1 MNAQVSF
8 LDTTLSLVHI
18 PLPLYSAL
26 LQPILKVLLPD
37 SQSQSQQPPTNA
49 THNKHPFINISV
61 TPLECSIVCP
71 TAWARALFADHHH
84 HHHRHQQ
91 QHQQKEEEGE
101 EPGSLSLHRTN
112 RAKTDNRGTGT
123 GISISQ
129 DTYLALCVTSGS
141 TNAGSRVADLTSPL
155 ARAAIPIFFIT
166 TYYADF
172 ILVPTRDRQAVV
184 QTLLQGG
191 FAFAEDA
198 GQETALLVS
207 LAPRGTA
214 GTARTGAGAGAGTG
228 GGARGERGGGE
239 ELQGRT
245 FELLRRSGV
254 VPYVEAGLR
263 LVQCSGREKS
273 AFLVRENRRSARGG
287 GGGGGGR
294 GGAIGAAGSTA
305 GGGSA
310 ATVCWVD
317 TVDTKL
323 YTSVVSA
330 LVSQP
335 RFLSITLAQDDPP
348 SLLMDRELLGMFGD
362 SIVGP
367 TEGALV
373 PIFLDLADLPFE
385 ATGIVSGVAG
395 RLVKEMRMGE
405 GAELS
410 YLSTARAGAVI
421 LSYEDSVR
429 ALGVLRPLLIE
440 DD

>member
-37 SQSQSQQPPTNA
+37 SQHQNQPPNPSSA
-49 THNKHPFINISV
+49 THSKHPFINISV

-71 TAWARALFADHHH
+71 TAWAHTLFD
-84 HHHRHQQ
+84 QQ
-91 QHQQKEEEGE
+91 QQQPRQQ
-101 EPGSLSLHRTN
+101 PGPS
-112 RAKTDNRGTGT
+112 GTSQA

-129 DTYLALCVTSGS
+129 DTYLALCVTSAS
-141 TNAGSRVADLTSPL
+141 TSAGSRVADLTSPL

-172 ILVPTRDRQAVV
+172 ILVPTRDRPAVE
-184 QTLLQGG
+184 QTLLAGG
-191 FAFAEDA
+191 FAFAEGGGAD
-198 GQETALLVS
+198 ETALLVS
-207 LAPRGTA
+207 SGRGP
-214 GTARTGAGAGAGTG
+214 AGTG
-228 GGARGERGGGE
+228 IGAGSAAEGELLLLE
-239 ELQGRT
+239 EGRRT
-245 FELLRRSGV
+245 FELLRKSRV

-263 LVQCSGREKS
+263 LVQCSGRERS
-273 AFLVRENRRSARGG
+273 AFLVREGWRSTRGRGG
-287 GGGGGGR
+287 GGSGGGR
-294 GGAIGAAGSTA
+294 GTAAAGGSTA

-310 ATVCWVD
+310 ETACWVD
-317 TVDTKL
+317 TVDAKL

-335 RFLSITLAQDDPP
+335 RFLSITLAQEDPP

-362 SIVGP
+362 SVVGP

-395 RLVKEMRMGE
+395 RLVKEMRME
-405 GAELS
+405 EDSELS

-421 LSYEDSVR
+421 LSWEDSVR
-429 ALGVLRPLLIE
+429 ALAVLRPLLTE
-440 DD
+440 DG